1 MIRWLRGMMR
11 RLVID
16 LPERTSCAQNEE
28 TARLLRE
35 AERKLAETK
44 ALGAV
49 VSQVADESRT
59 IRRQNNF
66 SRRIADA
73 TRRFTRDDDG

>member
-1 MIRWLRGMMR
+1 MIKWLRGLMR

-16 LPERTSCAQNEE
+16 MPDTTPCDKDGE
-28 TARLLRE
+28 TKRLLQE

-49 VSQVADESRT
+49 VSQVADESRI

-73 TRRFTRDDDG
+73 TRRIARDE